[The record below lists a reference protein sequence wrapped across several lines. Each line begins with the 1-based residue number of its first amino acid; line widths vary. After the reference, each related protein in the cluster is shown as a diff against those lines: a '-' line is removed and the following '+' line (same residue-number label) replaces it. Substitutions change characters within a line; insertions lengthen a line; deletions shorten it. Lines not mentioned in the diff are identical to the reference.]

1 MNIDFFI
8 NYYDSFP
15 LLFTFYDLISKFFLI
30 YIIFLMK
37 IQGGPLKFDKA
48 REGNERNK

>member
-15 LLFTFYDLISKFFLI
+15 LLFTYDLIII
-30 YIIFLMK
+30 YIKFLMK
-37 IQGGPLKFDKA
+37 IQGGPLKCYEAMKN
-48 REGNERNK
+48 GNERNK